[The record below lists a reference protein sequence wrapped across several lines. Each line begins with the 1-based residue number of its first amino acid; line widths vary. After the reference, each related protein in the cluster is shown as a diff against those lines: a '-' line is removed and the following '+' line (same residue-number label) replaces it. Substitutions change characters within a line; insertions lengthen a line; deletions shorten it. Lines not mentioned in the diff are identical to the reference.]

1 MSLFF
6 VDDQK
11 CERCGTCAAVCPMGI
26 IAWQGRESLP
36 APIEGA
42 ERLCINCG
50 HCLAVCPRGAL
61 SLAAMP
67 VNDCR
72 PIDRGLLPTFAQ
84 FSEAVRSRRSTRVYK
99 DESLDRQDIERLIE
113 VARHA
118 PTGKNTQLLH
128 WLVIQG
134 RDHLE
139 PLVDHCVDWMRDMVA
154 NKQPMATAFGMAK
167 VIAARQAGI
176 DPILRGA
183 PALVVLHAARD
194 YTGGVVDS
202 TIALT
207 TLDLAAPRLGL
218 GTCWAGFF
226 QLAATRWPRLQLA
239 LALPAGHITTG
250 AMMLGH
256 PKYRY
261 QRLPLRKPA
270 SVTWR

>member
-1 MSLFF
+1 MSLFT
-6 VDDQK
+6 VDNQK

-26 IAWQGRESLP
+26 IIWQGRESLP
-36 APIEGA
+36 EPVDGA
-42 ERLCINCG
+42 ARLCINCG

-67 VNDCR
+67 VDDCR
-72 PIDRGLLPTFAQ
+72 LIDRNLLPSFAQ
-84 FSEAVRSRRSTRVYK
+84 FSEAVHSRRSTRVYK
-99 DESLDRQDIERLIE
+99 EESVARQDIEKLIE

-118 PTGKNTQLLH
+118 PTGKNTQLLN

-134 RDHLE
+134 RQRLE
-139 PLVDHCVDWMRDMVA
+139 PLVEHCIDWMRDMVA
-154 NKQPMATAFGMAK
+154 KKHPMAAAFGMGK
-167 VIAARQAGI
+167 VIAARQAGM

-183 PALVVLHAARD
+183 PALVIMHAAQE
-194 YTGGVVDS
+194 YTGGTTDS

-226 QLAATRWPRLQLA
+226 QIAATMWQPLQQALKLPPGHLA
-239 LALPAGHITTG
+239 TG

-256 PKYRY
+256 PKFRY
-261 QRLPLRKPA
+261 QRVVQRKPA